1 MSDIAI
7 DIRNLSKLYRI
18 DSASGKSGSRTLQE
32 ALADVARLPWRYKG
46 EQTKKEEIWALK
58 DVSVQVQRSEVLG
71 IVGRNGAGK
80 STILKLLS
88 RITEP
93 TSGYA
98 DVYGRIGSLL
108 EVGTG
113 FHSELTGREN
123 VYLSGAILGM
133 RKAEINRKYDEIVD
147 FSGIENYIDTPV
159 KRYSSGMAVRLA
171 FAVAA
176 HLDPEILLIDEVL
189 AVGDV
194 AFQQK
199 CLGKMSEVAGS
210 GRTILFVSHN
220 MGAIKGLCS
229 RAIWLDGGELK
240 ADGNVDDVVQK
251 YLVASSEQGE
261 WHTKII
267 DRHDRGGDGRL
278 RFTGFYI
285 RNQNEEPLTA
295 AVCGDPVELVLSYQ
309 MSATNVK
316 NASIYVWIR
325 DAFTKGMISLSN
337 VWTGQD
343 LAKLPPQG
351 EIVCKLP
358 RFPLREGRY
367 YIDLGANINGTKAD
381 RVSRAV
387 VMNVI
392 GGNFYPTGRTP
403 KHTNDGDFL
412 TEHSWRIERID

>member
-1 MSDIAI
+1 M
-7 DIRNLSKLYRI
+7 LGKVYTTKLTRKVV
-18 DSASGKSGSRTLQE
+18 ALQDLDLE
-32 ALADVARLPWRYKG
+32 VKRG
-46 EQTKKEEIWALK
+46 EIFGF
-58 DVSVQVQRSEVLG
+58 LG
-71 IVGRNGAGK
+71 PNGAGK
-80 STILKLLS
+80 STMLKLLS

-133 RKAEINRKYDEIVD
+133 RKAEINRKYDESVE
-147 FSGIENYIDTPV
+147 FSGIENFIDTPV

-229 RAIWLDGGELK
+229 RAIWLDGGRLK
-240 ADGNVDDVVQK
+240 ADGNVDDVVQE

-261 WHTKII
+261 WHTEII
-267 DRHDRGGDGRL
+267 DRLDRGGNGSL
-278 RFTGFYI
+278 RFTGFYL
-285 RNQNEEPLTA
+285 RNQNGEPLIS
-295 AVCGDPVELVLSYQ
+295 AVSGDPIELVLNYQ
-309 MSATNVK
+309 MTAANVK

-343 LAKLPPQG
+343 LADLPPQG

-367 YIDLGANINGTKAD
+367 YIDLGANINGAKAD
-381 RVSRAV
+381 RVLRAIA
-387 VMNVI
+387 MNVI
-392 GGNFYPTGRTP
+392 GGKFYPTGRTP
-403 KHTNDGDFL
+403 KHANDGDFL
-412 TEHSWRIERID
+412 VEHSWRIQRSD

>member
-18 DSASGKSGSRTLQE
+18 DSASGKSGSRTMQE
-32 ALADVARLPWRYKG
+32 ALADVVRLPWRYRG
-46 EQTKKEEIWALK
+46 EKMKKEEIWALK

-189 AVGDV
+189 AVGD
-194 AFQQK
+194 Q
-199 CLGKMSEVAGS
+199 
-210 GRTILFVSHN
+210 
-220 MGAIKGLCS
+220 
-229 RAIWLDGGELK
+229 
-240 ADGNVDDVVQK
+240 
-251 YLVASSEQGE
+251 
-261 WHTKII
+261 
-267 DRHDRGGDGRL
+267 
-278 RFTGFYI
+278 
-285 RNQNEEPLTA
+285 P
-295 AVCGDPVELVLSYQ
+295 
-309 MSATNVK
+309 
-316 NASIYVWIR
+316 
-325 DAFTKGMISLSN
+325 
-337 VWTGQD
+337 
-343 LAKLPPQG
+343 
-351 EIVCKLP
+351 
-358 RFPLREGRY
+358 
-367 YIDLGANINGTKAD
+367 
-381 RVSRAV
+381 
-387 VMNVI
+387 
-392 GGNFYPTGRTP
+392 
-403 KHTNDGDFL
+403 
-412 TEHSWRIERID
+412 

>member
-1 MSDIAI
+1 MNDIAI
-7 DIRNLSKLYRI
+7 DIHNLSKVYRI
-18 DSASGKSGSRTLQE
+18 DPASGKSGSRTLQE
-32 ALADVARLPWRYKG
+32 DLVDMVRIPLQRKKIRT
-46 EQTKKEEIWALK
+46 QKEEIWALK
-58 DVSVQVQRSEVLG
+58 DVSVQVREGEVLG

-80 STILKLLS
+80 STMLKLLS

-98 DVYGRIGSLL
+98 DVFGRIGSLL

-123 VYLSGAILGM
+123 VYLSGSILGM
-133 RKAEINRKYDEIVD
+133 RRAEIDRKYDEIVA

-199 CLGKMSEVAGS
+199 CLGKMSDVAGS

-229 RAIWLDGGELK
+229 RAIWLDGGRLK
-240 ADGNVDDVVQK
+240 ADGDVDDVVQK

-261 WHTKII
+261 WHTQIAS
-267 DRHDRGGDGRL
+267 RTDRGGNGSFRFKGFLLRNDG
-278 RFTGFYI
+278 G
-285 RNQNEEPLTA
+285 EPMISA
-295 AVCGDPVELVLSYQ
+295 ISGDPVNFVLPYE
-309 MSATNVK
+309 MTATNVK
-316 NASIYVWIR
+316 NVSIYVWVR
-325 DAFTKGMISLSN
+325 DAFTKGIFSLSN

-343 LAKLPPQG
+343 LTALPPKG
-351 EIVCKLP
+351 EIVCNLP

-367 YIDLGANINGTKAD
+367 YLDLGVDLNGSKAD
-381 RVSRAV
+381 RVIRAATLE
-387 VMNVI
+387 VI
-392 GGNFYPTGRTP
+392 NGRFFETGKVPTGS
-403 KHTNDGDFL
+403 NAGDFL
-412 TEHSWRIERID
+412 CDHSWSFS